1 MGSRTVT
8 AKTGAA
14 STAYS
19 GVTFRSRLEARW
31 ALFFD
36 CVGWDWDYEPC
47 LYRVT
52 RKMSY
57 LPDFFLPGLGLW
69 VEVKGAYYLKAS
81 SMAKIACSVAGR
93 HRIPLRCPPY
103 GPADRILLAGDMLPQ
118 TLNYQPLHTLIA
130 DAGGLEAVAMNC
142 VLDVDGPHAVG
153 DPWLSIPAT
162 GHVASA
168 EPAPDICQELCA
180 PGTRLGRAPAPL
192 ADAYI
197 VASQPMGRSH
207 ELALSP
213 ELRNAVKGR
222 RGGRRV
228 R

>member
-1 MGSRTVT
+1 MSSLTVK
-8 AKTGAA
+8 AKTGA
-14 STAYS
+14 SETTYS

-47 LYRVT
+47 LYKVGPRVN
-52 RKMSY
+52 Y
-57 LPDFFLPGLGLW
+57 LPDFFLPDLNLW

-93 HRIPLRCPPY
+93 HRLPLRCPPY
-103 GPADRILLAGDMLPQ
+103 GPATRILLAGDMLTQ
-118 TLNYQPLHTLIA
+118 TANYRPLHNLIT
-130 DAGGLEAVAMNC
+130 DAGGAQAVATNC
-142 VLDVDGPHAVG
+142 LLDEDGPHTLG
-153 DPWLSIPAT
+153 QPWLALPAT
-162 GHVASA
+162 GKVATEEPSA
-168 EPAPDICQELCA
+168 DICRDLCA
-180 PGTRLGRAPAPL
+180 PGTAPGRAPDPF

-197 VASQPMGRSH
+197 VASQPMGRARN
-207 ELALSP
+207 LQLSP
-213 ELRNAVKGR
+213 ELQGAVSGR